1 MIEII
6 PEDDVIKKGKKA
18 TEYIKFSNPSPKG
31 DWLDTLND
39 TKERRKTQTCKTYE
53 TKVDKSHLN
62 KDTINQLDIMFLE
75 AKWLTNYA
83 LSQDNIFDV
92 DYKVGK
98 VPVKVKDVF
107 EERNIEHLS
116 AQMRQAIVER
126 IKDNVKGL
134 SETKK
139 KGRKVGKLKFKSD
152 VNSVPLKQYGDTY
165 KILDNKYI
173 KIQGMK
179 QKIRVNGLEQILG
192 QLEYGIEVANGML
205 VKKHGDYY
213 IHITTYIDRNIDR
226 KNEQKR
232 YKVIPTGH
240 TGIDFG
246 ILRQLTLSNGIAVEY
261 EAPITERIRKLYQ
274 SMSRKVLHSKNWY
287 KARSKLIKAYERL
300 NNIKGD
306 TKNKIIRCLKD
317 NFKIVSYQNDPISG
331 WQRIYGRKILSTG
344 IGEIK
349 SMLDKKIQTPAE
361 INQWYPSTKTCC
373 KCGHQYDIRRD
384 ERIYSCKNENCGNVM
399 DRDLNSAICI
409 DNEGLRKIGMKT
421 EIRVGTERIEFKPEE
436 IGSST
441 SILEYLNNIPYVTA
455 KCCRIGASLIYDTGS
470 SLL

>member
-6 PEDDVIKKGKKA
+6 PENGVRKSNA
-18 TEYIKFSNPSPKG
+18 EYIKFNRHNNPSTKG

-75 AKWLTNYA
+75 GKWLSNYA
-83 LSQDNIFDV
+83 KSQDNVFEV
-92 DYKVGK
+92 DYKIKK

-107 EERNIEHLS
+107 EERKIEHLS

-126 IKDNVKGL
+126 IKDDVKGL

-139 KGRKVGKLKFKSD
+139 KGRKIGKLKFKSD
-152 VNSVPLKQYGDTY
+152 IRSIPLKQYGNTY
-165 KILDNKYI
+165 KILDDKYI
-173 KIQGMK
+173 KIQDID
-179 QKIRVNGLEQILG
+179 QRIRVNGLEQILD
-192 QLEYGIEVANGML
+192 QIKDGIEVADATFI
-205 VKKHGDYY
+205 KKHGDYY
-213 IHITTYIDRNIDR
+213 IHITTYVDIDVCI
-226 KNEQKR
+226 KKEQEK
-232 YKVIPTGH
+232 YGHIPTVH
-240 TGIDFG
+240 AGIDFG
-246 ILRQLTLSNGIAVEY
+246 ILRQLTLSNGIVVEY
-261 EAPITERIRKLYQ
+261 EASITERIRKLYQ

-287 KARSKLIKAYERL
+287 KVRSKLIKAYERL

-306 TKNKIIRCLKD
+306 TKNKIIRCLRN
-317 NFKIVSYQNDPISG
+317 NFKIVSYQNDPINI
-331 WQRIYGRKILSTG
+331 WQHIYGRKILSTG

-349 SMLDKKIQTPAE
+349 SMLEKKIQIPVE
-361 INQWYPSTKTCC
+361 VDRWYPSTKTCC
-373 KCGHQYDIRRD
+373 KCEHQYDIRRD

-399 DRDLNSAICI
+399 DRDFNSAICI
-409 DNEGLRKIGMKT
+409 DNEGLRIAKLVGM
-421 EIRVGTERIEFKPEE
+421 ERIEFKPEE
-436 IGSST
+436 IKSST

-455 KCCRIGASLIYDTGS
+455 KCCHVGASLINDTGS